1 LLLVYCFFLLLLA
14 RLLPVILKL
23 LNTFEANVEIQAF
36 QIVSSSMLLR
46 LLMALWR
53 PKPLTILLVRLF
65 LSIKLFPK
73 GLGLREIE
81 VKAIHCVEEFLFLL
95 LSLRWFDR
103 CWKSLSLKE
112 WLLLRVKLRQ
122 KKFALKFTIPK
133 DRLFTFFTRLPY
145 CLWLAL

>member
-1 LLLVYCFFLLLLA
+1 LLLVNRFFLLLLD

-36 QIVSSSMLLR
+36 QVVSSPMLLR
-46 LLMALWR
+46 LLVPLGGA
-53 PKPLTILLVRLF
+53 KPLTVLLVRLF

-95 LSLRWFDR
+95 LSLRWFDG
-103 CWKSLSLKE
+103 CWKSLSLKK
-112 WLLLRVKLRQ
+112 WLLLRVKLR
-122 KKFALKFTIPK
+122 
-133 DRLFTFFTRLPY
+133 
-145 CLWLAL
+145 